1 MVKPTT
7 KQKLAFSELL
17 KLLQEGSPFD
27 LKSIMLKAGYT
38 EATAI
43 NPGENLTNKTGWQ
56 QLLAKID
63 DKPLLDRLRE
73 IATSEDKRASISA
86 IQELLKLKDRYPAG
100 KLKINAFEE
109 RDKVID
115 DDKPRSPIE
124 TA

>member
-1 MVKPTT
+1 MANPTT

-17 KLLQEGSPFD
+17 KLLQDGSPFD

-38 EATAI
+38 KATAT
-43 NPGENLTNKTGWQ
+43 NPAKNLTDKTGWQ
-56 QLLAKID
+56 QLLIEIEE
-63 DKPLLDRLRE
+63 KPLLDRLKE

-109 RDKVID
+109 RDKVVD
-115 DDKPRSPIE
+115 DSESNI
-124 TA
+124 